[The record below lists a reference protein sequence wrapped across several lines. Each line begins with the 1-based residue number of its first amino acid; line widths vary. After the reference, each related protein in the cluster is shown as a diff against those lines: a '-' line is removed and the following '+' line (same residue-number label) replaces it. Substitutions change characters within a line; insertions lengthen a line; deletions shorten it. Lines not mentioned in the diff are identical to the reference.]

1 MARVLVT
8 GASGF
13 IGAYIVRALAA
24 AGVPVRASGRD
35 TTKLAAFAGDPRI
48 EVQRADLCRDDLA
61 PLLHGCD
68 AVIHCAA
75 LSAPWASA
83 ETFRLANVVATERLL
98 AAALATR
105 VRRFVHFSS
114 PSIYFR
120 FADQYQVREAFT
132 PPARWIGGYPQTK
145 WEAEEK
151 VRAAAAAGLPAVVL
165 RPRAV
170 FGQGDNAIVPRLLA
184 VAQRGWFPLINGG
197 RAMIDVCCVENAV
210 AAALAAL
217 RAEHIGDGRAYNISN
232 GVPIAVRDLLTELF
246 AVLRLRVRLLT
257 VPRGPALAL
266 ATLGEQI
273 ALRRRGQPE
282 PRLSRYGIGVLGYS
296 QTLDIGRARRELGY
310 APVLS
315 TEAGL
320 AALGRP

>member
-1 MARVLVT
+1 MARILVT

-13 IGAYIVRALAA
+13 IGAHIVRALAA
-24 AGVPVRASGRD
+24 QGAQVRASGRNAAA
-35 TTKLAAFAGDPRI
+35 LAAFAGDPRI
-48 EVQRADLCRDDLA
+48 DVVRAELCRDDLA
-61 PLLHGCD
+61 SLLHGCE

-83 ETFRLANVVATERLL
+83 EVFRQANVVATERML
-98 AAALATR
+98 AAAQRAQ

-120 FADQYQVREAFT
+120 FADQYQVTEDFT
-132 PPARWIGGYPQTK
+132 PPPRWIGGYPQTK

-151 VRAAAAAGLPAVVL
+151 VRAAAAAGLPALVL

-170 FGQGDNAIVPRLLA
+170 FGHGDNAIVPRLLA
-184 VAQRGWFPLINGG
+184 VAQRGWFPLVHGG

-217 RAEHIGDGRAYNISN
+217 RAEQFGDGRAYNISN
-232 GVPIAVRDLLTELF
+232 GAPIAVRDLLTELF
-246 AVLRLRVRLLT
+246 AALRLRVRLLP
-257 VPRGPALAL
+257 VPRRLALAL
-266 ATLGEQI
+266 ATVGEQI

-315 TEAGL
+315 TEAGI
-320 AALGRP
+320 AALARG

>member
-1 MARVLVT
+1 MARILVT

-13 IGAYIVRALAA
+13 IGAHIVRALAA
-24 AGVPVRASGRD
+24 DGAQVRASGRNAAA
-35 TTKLAAFAGDPRI
+35 LAAFAGDPRI
-48 EVQRADLCRDDLA
+48 DVVRAELCRDDLA
-61 PLLHGCD
+61 ALLAGCD

-75 LSAPWASA
+75 LSAPWARA
-83 ETFRLANVVATERLL
+83 ELFRQANVVATERLL
-98 AAALATR
+98 AAAQRAQ
-105 VRRFVHFSS
+105 VRRFVYFSS

-151 VRAAAAAGLPAVVL
+151 VRAAAAAGLPALVL

-170 FGQGDNAIVPRLLA
+170 FGHGDNAIVPRLLA
-184 VAQRGWFPLINGG
+184 VAQRGWFPLVHGG

-217 RAEHIGDGRAYNISN
+217 RAEHLGDGRAYNISN
-232 GVPIAVRDLLTELF
+232 GTPIAVRDLLTQLF
-246 AVLRLRVRLLT
+246 AALQLRVRLLP
-257 VPRGPALAL
+257 VPRRLALAL
-266 ATLGEQI
+266 ASVGEQI

-310 APVLS
+310 APLLS

-320 AALGRP
+320 AALARR